1 MCMRRVSTLF
11 FHVLFVCGVLL
22 FGSGCGPSLVA
33 FTHELRAQH
42 GLTKDDL
49 KNLQWYVSHRVT
61 LRRELESGARQV
73 TGNHKLLVM
82 SGKTIE
88 EVVIEELTP
97 GIAVDVGEGSI
108 AVSFEE
114 GSSLVF
120 SSSTGRLTSGSSQ
133 SFAQPPD
140 PFPGNNPNPPDP
152 FPGDA
157 GGSFSGNYFLVIN
170 PGGKVSFQTLVWDA
184 VDETF
189 QAHLMIDAEK
199 LDEVVEN
206 RKVLKGLRLPGR

>member
-1 MCMRRVSTLF
+1 MSRVTTVFLQVFFALF
-11 FHVLFVCGVLL
+11 MLA
-22 FGSGCGPSLVA
+22 FGSGCGPSLVQ
-33 FTHELRAQH
+33 FTHELRVQH

-73 TGNHKLLVM
+73 TGSHKLLVM

-97 GIAVDVGEGSI
+97 GIAVDVGDGSI

-120 SSSTGRLTSGSSQ
+120 SSSSGRLLSGSSQ
-133 SFAQPPD
+133 NFATPPD
-140 PFPGNNPNPPDP
+140 PFPGNNPNKPDP
-152 FPGDA
+152 FPGDS

-170 PGGKVSFQTLVWDA
+170 PGGKVTFQTREWDA